1 RAPFPLHGREH
12 FERHG
17 TVLELTEE
25 DGEVQRVVVLDRGT
39 NLGKG
44 RGRVRRLSLLM
55 PDDAQLN
62 LLSSSTEDAVWL
74 AQMLFAR
81 WNQENAFKYGG
92 ERWGFDQL
100 DSRQVEA
107 YPDGTIIPNPYRRNL
122 ERSRDRALQRE
133 GKLRCKVARA
143 KAGSPD
149 RIALKAEIAETMS
162 LLADI
167 KVGLSQTPHHIA
179 IEETY
184 LAGKL
189 VRHLPE
195 YKLLVDT
202 VRVAALTAEDH
213 LAGRLRH
220 YLAAETESKRVLQ
233 NLFKAVGNIQ
243 VAKSHITIA
252 LDPSGNRAELRA
264 IEKLLAEINREGLS
278 HPADPLHRPLRFRLQ
293 MAPSPQGA

>member
-1 RAPFPLHGREH
+1 
-12 FERHG
+12 
-17 TVLELTEE
+17 
-25 DGEVQRVVVLDRGT
+25 
-39 NLGKG
+39 
-44 RGRVRRLSLLM
+44 M

-62 LLSSSTEDAVWL
+62 LLTSSTEDAVWL
-74 AQMLFAR
+74 AQTLFSR
-81 WNQENAFKYGG
+81 WNQENAFKYGK

-133 GKLRCKVARA
+133 GKLRCKAARE
-143 KAGSPD
+143 KAASPD

-179 IEETY
+179 IEETH

-189 VRHLPE
+189 VRHRRE

-202 VRVAALTAEDH
+202 VRVAALTAEDR
-213 LAGRLRH
+213 LAGRLRQ
-220 YLAAETESKRVLQ
+220 YLATEAESKRVLQ
-233 NLFKAVGNIQ
+233 NLFKAVGDIQ
-243 VAKSHITIA
+243 VAKSRITIA

-278 HPADPLHRPLRFRLQ
+278 HPADPLQRPLRFRLQ
-293 MAPSPQGA
+293 VAPSPQGA